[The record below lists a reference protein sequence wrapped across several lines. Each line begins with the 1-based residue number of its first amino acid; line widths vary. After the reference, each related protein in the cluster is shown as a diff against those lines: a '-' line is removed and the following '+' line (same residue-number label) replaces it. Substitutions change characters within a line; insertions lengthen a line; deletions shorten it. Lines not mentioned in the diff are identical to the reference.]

1 MNRLTQHSKTTM
13 FTDSDVIVEGQRL
26 GPAAFEGLSYYRH
39 YVKIINRLAELED
52 RFCNEP
58 QTKADRIRAFTDEEL
73 ATWVETIAGCDLCPV
88 LDEQCSGG
96 EVTSHASCKRHWLEW
111 LRQEAEE
118 GAGTT

>member
-58 QTKADRIRAFTDEEL
+58 QTNADRIRAMTDEEL
-73 ATWVETIAGCDLCPV
+73 AKMINGFESFALTC
-88 LDEQCSGG
+88 GG
-96 EVTSHASCKRHWLEW
+96 AWPTENWLEW
-111 LRQEAEE
+111 LRREA
-118 GAGTT
+118 TNDQNNS